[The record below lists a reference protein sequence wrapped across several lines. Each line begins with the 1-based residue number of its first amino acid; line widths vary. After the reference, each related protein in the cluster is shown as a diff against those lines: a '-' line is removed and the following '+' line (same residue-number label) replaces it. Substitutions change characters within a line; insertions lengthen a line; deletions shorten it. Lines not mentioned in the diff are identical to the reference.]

1 MRATLGLKMTL
12 VASVSC
18 VPCALVSVL
27 SSLALASIALGQIAP
42 TPLNYAPLAFD
53 PPKWHERKV
62 SLEMTAWHGKK
73 IVLVTRTAELD
84 KDKMES
90 FVDRLD
96 GGWETYQ
103 SLVGKS
109 PQLFRNVDG
118 KATICA
124 LPQPDLSCGYGCGYV
139 GSTGIEVAGFYAHD
153 WPAFQA
159 NEKRFEHYY
168 FYEMG
173 RNFYVYGDRHSLF
186 TTGYAVFMR
195 YVCMDRLECEDAD
208 LATRKVIE
216 RCEQVFA
223 DSELPFLDAF
233 TNLSAGEKG
242 HRLTDPT
249 TGQAITP
256 SDQPVMYA
264 SAMMKLRRDLGGD
277 RWVKAFLHKL
287 HECPAVPASDER
299 TAMQQSLNWLVCA
312 SSAAE
317 KDLSGVFVDRW
328 RMPLNDRQRA
338 IMSTVDWSN
347 DDLAVA
353 RVIEKL
359 ATESP

>member
-1 MRATLGLKMTL
+1 MRAKLGLKLAL

-18 VPCALVSVL
+18 VPCALVSGL
-27 SSLALASIALGQIAP
+27 SSLVLASIALGQVAP

-62 SLEMTAWHGKK
+62 SLEMTAWPGKQ
-73 IVLVTRTAELD
+73 VVFVTRNAELAQ
-84 KDKMES
+84 DKMQA
-90 FVDRLD
+90 FVARLD
-96 GGWETYQ
+96 DGWATYQ

-139 GSTGIEVAGFYAHD
+139 GSTGMEVAGFYDHD

-159 NEKRFEHYY
+159 NEKQFAHYY

-208 LATRKVIE
+208 LATRQVIE

-242 HRLTDPT
+242 HRLTDPA

-264 SAMMKLRRDLGGD
+264 SAMMKLRRDFGGD

-287 HECPAVPASDER
+287 HDCPAVSAKDER

-338 IMSTVDWSN
+338 IMSTIDWSDKN
-347 DDLAVA
+347 LAVA
-353 RVIEKL
+353 GVVEKL
-359 ATESP
+359 FSASP